1 MINENALRDTLLSL
15 AADTKAN
22 YVMISSMV
30 NELAALREAVIAL
43 DPKLADKVEQRS
55 QAAAQKNVAILE
67 ARIARHDEIIRR
79 LDVGEVC

>member
-55 QAAAQKNVAILE
+55 QAAAQKNALILE
-67 ARIARHDEIIRR
+67 AGIARHDEIIRR

>member
-22 YVMISSMV
+22 YVMISSMM
-30 NELAALREAVIAL
+30 NELAALRGAVIAL
-43 DPKLADKVEQRS
+43 DSKLADRVEQRS
-55 QAAAQKNVAILE
+55 QAAAEKNAAILE
-67 ARIARHDEIIRR
+67 AGIARHDEIIRR

>member
-22 YVMISSMV
+22 YVMISSLT

-43 DPKLADKVEQRS
+43 DPNLADKVEQRS
-55 QAAAQKNVAILE
+55 QAAAKENAAILE
-67 ARIARHDEIIRR
+67 AGIARHDEIIRR

>member
-1 MINENALRDTLLSL
+1 MINENALRDILLSL

-55 QAAAQKNVAILE
+55 QAAAEKNAAILE
-67 ARIARHDEIIRR
+67 AGIARHDEIIRR

>member
-22 YVMISSMV
+22 YVMISSMM

>member
-22 YVMISSMV
+22 YVMISSMM
-30 NELAALREAVIAL
+30 NELAALREAVSTL
-43 DPKLADKVEQRS
+43 DSKLADQVEQRS
-55 QAAAQKNVAILE
+55 QAAAEKNAAMLE
-67 ARIARHDEIIRR
+67 AGIARHDEIIRR